1 MSEDAHL
8 PLYTFGWVPDQPDP
22 RDKVLGLA
30 RDKIDTTLP
39 SSVDLRP
46 KFRFP
51 VYNQGAIG
59 SCTAN
64 AACGAFRFELAR
76 KSLPDFDPSR
86 LFVYYNS
93 RVTKKKDTGA
103 EMRFACH
110 TLVTTG
116 ACEEAVWPYDGN
128 TAANGVTNLWAE
140 GARAAQE
147 PPQSAYDNAS
157 RHKAQSYRWIQE
169 HDVRVLKACLN
180 EGLPFVFGFNVYYP
194 SMHQDPLTHKPFNEY
209 GRDFHKGIVGAPPE
223 GEERRG
229 GHAVIAV
236 GYDDAKE
243 AFLVRNSW
251 GEGWGQQGYFWM
263 NYRWFDEKSPKE
275 GNHADSFCVM
285 LMDADD

>member
-8 PLYTFGWVPDQPDP
+8 PLYTFGWVPDRPDH
-22 RDKVLGLA
+22 RDKVLGLSL
-30 RDKIDTTLP
+30 DKIDTLP

-46 KFRFP
+46 KFHFP
-51 VYNQGAIG
+51 VYDQGAIG

-76 KSLPDFDPSR
+76 KSLLDFDPSR

-93 RVTKKKDTGA
+93 RDTKNKDTGA

-116 ACEEAVWPYDGN
+116 ACEEALWPYDGK
-128 TAANGVTNLWAE
+128 TAADRNTDLWAE
-140 GARAAQE
+140 GARAAQK
-147 PPQSAYDNAS
+147 PSQSAYDNAS
-157 RHKAQSYRWIQE
+157 QHKAQSYRWIKE

-180 EGLPFVFGFNVYYP
+180 DGLPFVFGFNIYYP
-194 SMHQDPLTHKPFNEY
+194 SMRQSVPLTEY
-209 GRDFHKGIVGAPPE
+209 AKDFYTRGILGAPPE
-223 GEERRG
+223 REERRG

-263 NYRWFDEKSPKE
+263 NYRWFDEKSTA

>member
-22 RDKVLGLA
+22 RDKVLGLSL
-30 RDKIDTTLP
+30 DKIDNLP

-46 KFRFP
+46 KFHFP

-93 RVTKKKDTGA
+93 RVTKNRDTGA
-103 EMRFACH
+103 ETRKACH

-116 ACEEAVWPYDGN
+116 ACEEALWPYDGN
-128 TAANGVTNLWAE
+128 TAADNETSLWAE
-140 GARAAQE
+140 GVRAAQE

-157 RHKAQSYRWIQE
+157 QHKAQSYRYIKE

-180 EGLPFVFGFNVYYP
+180 EGLPFVFGFNIYHPKYGKDFYY
-194 SMHQDPLTHKPFNEY
+194 
-209 GRDFHKGIVGAPPE
+209 RGIVGAPPK
-223 GEERRG
+223 GEARHG
-229 GHAVIAV
+229 GHAVLAV

-243 AFLVRNSW
+243 AFLVRNSRGEQW
-251 GEGWGQQGYFWM
+251 GPEKGYFWM
-263 NYRWFDEKSPKE
+263 NYRWFDERSLTA